1 MKRGCIAL
9 QWKRFQTIALVWNL
23 FHWTAITR
31 LWWFLRLMRDRHI
44 LSHLIWWGS
53 CRPPSPGCR
62 PPAATRPAP
71 PPWGEAKDW
80 IAPPLPLLWP
90 LQPPRLGTGT
100 HCFNNQPSLLPRI
113 ANTQKLTKISVARQ
127 IKREFVALCVLGQVQ
142 LSVVAKI
149 SAAAE
154 SQLDFTS
161 GWILISRRH
170 TGLLIIGCRH
180 IYEGPPG
187 QLIIVRHDICQNFYT
202 SEFQTNMEI
211 WKLEHVNCYTFS
223 QKLKNIWNY
232 TQSLKFYPKLTILYT
247 NTACDKYQV
256 WINSMQTNMQTFKS
270 CRHSP
275 S

>member
-1 MKRGCIAL
+1 MKRLHCIGL
-9 QWKRFQTIALVWNL
+9 ESFPLNTHHQALVVQL
-23 FHWTAITR
+23 C
-31 LWWFLRLMRDRHI
+31 LRLMRDRHI

-90 LQPPRLGTGT
+90 LQPLRLGTGT

-142 LSVVAKI
+142 SSVVAKI

-211 WKLEHVNCYTFS
+211 WKFTRRTH
-223 QKLKNIWNY
+223 KLWHIWPLA
-232 TQSLKFYPKLTILYT
+232 TTIL
-247 NTACDKYQV
+247 AKYIYFLPKPI
-256 WINSMQTNMQTFKS
+256 WFF
-270 CRHSP
+270 
-275 S
+275 